1 MANIMASIFLIVQDT
16 DSGIVNLKYLHIV
29 DLKGCLSNFKV
40 SGKDLSSL

>member
-16 DSGIVNLKYLHIV
+16 DSDIVNLKYLHTV